1 MKIKSELQ
9 NERPVSSSHS
19 YIQSSIVP
27 EPSNTSEPQLSQP
40 AQ

>member
-9 NERPVSSSHS
+9 NERPASSSHS
-19 YIQSSIVP
+19 YIQPSIFP
-27 EPSNTSEPQLSQP
+27 EPSNPSEPQLSQP